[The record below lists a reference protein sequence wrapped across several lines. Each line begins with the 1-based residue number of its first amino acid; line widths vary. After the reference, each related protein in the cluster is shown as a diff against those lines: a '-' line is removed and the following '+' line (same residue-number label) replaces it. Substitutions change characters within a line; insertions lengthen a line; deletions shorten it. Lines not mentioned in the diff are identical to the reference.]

1 MSLNLQPIVGVE
13 KALLIYSNYYTMKK
27 HIKIHFIILVYCV
40 SKTLAWKLIM
50 WNRFGI
56 LFLDKY

>member
-13 KALLIYSNYYTMKK
+13 KTLLIYSNYTMKK
-27 HIKIHFIILVYCV
+27 HIKTHVIILVYCV
-40 SKTLAWKLIM
+40 SKNLAWKLIM
-50 WNRFGI
+50 WNRFST